1 MSLLLA
7 PLIQGAKLGGDV
19 VALGGGSTGDQ
30 ECQLVKV
37 AAEDRQNSRF
47 VTKRIRKSEKNH

>member
-7 PLIQGAKLGGDV
+7 PLIQGAKLEGDV

-47 VTKRIRKSEKNH
+47 VIKWIKKI

>member
-7 PLIQGAKLGGDV
+7 PLIQGAKLEGDV
-19 VALGGGSTGDQ
+19 VNLGGGSTGDQ

-47 VTKRIRKSEKNH
+47 VIKWIKKI